1 VEGASS
7 RILESQAQRGRLENT
22 YDVVV
27 VGGGIV
33 GLATAYAL
41 SRRVDNPKVLLL
53 EKETKLARHQTGHNS
68 GVIHSGI
75 YYPPGSLKARFA
87 IEGGEKLTAF
97 CDERGVP
104 YERCGK
110 VLVATEEGE
119 VPALERLYGR
129 GLEHGLSVRQ
139 LSPERLREHEPH
151 ARGEAAIHVPETG
164 IVDYAAVSAALA
176 QEVECSGSKITL
188 GARVTGV
195 EDSSKGV
202 TVHTSRGDFRARLLV
217 NCAGLYS
224 DRLAAMCGVE
234 TRMRIIP
241 FRGEYYG
248 LVPRRRYLVKNLIY
262 PVPDPAF
269 PFLGVHFTR
278 TVDGEIEAGPN
289 AVLGLAR
296 EGYEKLKVS
305 PGDLREILGYPPFWR
320 LARNYWR
327 VGLSETLRSLS
338 RRGFARSLG
347 KLVPEV
353 RETDLV
359 RMPAG
364 VRAQALSEEGRLV
377 EDFAIFEGESSIH
390 VCNAP
395 SPAATA
401 CLPIGETIAERA
413 AEKWEA

>member
-1 VEGASS
+1 MDS
-7 RILESQAQRGRLENT
+7 RGYGQRSPGQT

-41 SRRVDNPKVLLL
+41 SQRPDNPRVLLL
-53 EKETKLARHQTGHNS
+53 EKETEIARHQTGHNS

-97 CDERGVP
+97 CDERGIP

-110 VLVATEEGE
+110 VLVATGEGE
-119 VPALERLYGR
+119 IPALQRLYER
-129 GLEHGLSVRQ
+129 GLEHGLRPEM
-139 LSPERLREHEPH
+139 LSSSELREIEPH
-151 ARGEAAIHVPETG
+151 ARGEAAVHVPETG
-164 IVDYAAVSAALA
+164 IVDYGRVAAALA
-176 QEVECSGSKITL
+176 QEIEHAGGRLVL
-188 GARVTGV
+188 GARVQGV
-195 EDSSKGV
+195 EDSSEGV
-202 TVHTSRGDFRARLLV
+202 RVETSRGVFPARLLV

-234 TRMRIIP
+234 TGMKIIP

-248 LVPRRRYLVKNLIY
+248 LRPGKRYLVKNLIY

-278 TVDGEIEAGPN
+278 TMDGVIEAGPN

-296 EGYEKLKVS
+296 EGYGKATVS
-305 PGDLREILGYPPFWR
+305 PGDLREILGYQAFWR

-338 RRGFARSLG
+338 RRGFARSLQ

-353 RETDLV
+353 READLV

-364 VRAQALSEEGRLV
+364 VRAQALSEDGRLV
-377 EDFAIFEGESSIH
+377 DDFAIFEGESSIH

-395 SPAATA
+395 SPAATG
-401 CLPIGETIAERA
+401 CLPIGETIANRA
-413 AEKWEA
+413 AEKNDA

>member
-1 VEGASS
+1 VGE
-7 RILESQAQRGRLENT
+7 RTYRGVDPEDT

-41 SRRVDNPKVLLL
+41 SRRPDAPSVLLL
-53 EKETKLARHQTGHNS
+53 EKETEIASHQTGHNS

-75 YYPPGSLKARFA
+75 YYPPGSLKARYA
-87 IEGGEKLTAF
+87 IEGGEKLTTF
-97 CDERGVP
+97 CDERGIP

-110 VLVATEEGE
+110 VLIATEEKE
-119 VPALERLYGR
+119 VPTLERLYDR
-129 GLEHGLSVRQ
+129 GLEHGLNLRW
-139 LSPERLREHEPH
+139 LSQDALREHEPY

-164 IVDYAAVSAALA
+164 IVNYGAVAAALA
-176 QEVECSGSKITL
+176 EEIERADGTLVL
-188 GARVTGV
+188 GARVTRV
-195 EDSSKGV
+195 EDSVKGV
-202 TVHTSRGDFRARLLV
+202 LVETSRGKFRARLLV

-224 DRLAAMCGVE
+224 DRLAAMCGVR
-234 TRMRIIP
+234 TGMKIIP

-248 LVPRRRYLVKNLIY
+248 LVPERRYLVKNLIY
-262 PVPDPAF
+262 PVPKPAF

-278 TVDGEIEAGPN
+278 TIDAEIEAGPN

-305 PGDLREILGYPPFWR
+305 PEDLREILGYRPFWL

-338 RRGFARSLG
+338 RRGFARSLQ

-353 RETDLV
+353 REQDLV
-359 RMPAG
+359 SMPAG
-364 VRAQALSEEGRLV
+364 VRAQALSEDGTLV
-377 EDFAIFEGESSIH
+377 DDFAIFEGENSVH

-401 CLPIGETIAERA
+401 CLPIGETIADRA
-413 AEKWEA
+413 VHKLTR

>member
-1 VEGASS
+1 MEGEAPDSYDS
-7 RILESQAQRGRLENT
+7 TYGT

-41 SRRVDNPKVLLL
+41 SRRVDDPKVLLL
-53 EKETKLARHQTGHNS
+53 EKETELARHQTGHNS

-87 IEGGEKLTAF
+87 LEGGEKLTAF

-139 LSPERLREHEPH
+139 LSPEGLREHEPH

-377 EDFAIFEGESSIH
+377 DDFAIFEGESSIH

-413 AEKWEA
+413 AEKWGE

>member
-1 VEGASS
+1 MDSRGAG
-7 RILESQAQRGRLENT
+7 EPGNGQT

-33 GLATAYAL
+33 GLATAYLL
-41 SRRVDNPKVLLL
+41 SQYPDNRRILLL
-53 EKETKLARHQTGHNS
+53 EKETEIARHQTGHNS

-75 YYPPGSLKARFA
+75 YYPPGSRKARFA
-87 IEGGEKLTAF
+87 IEGGKKLTAF
-97 CDERGVP
+97 CDERGIP

-110 VLVATEEGE
+110 VLVATDEQE
-119 VPALERLYGR
+119 VPALEQLYGR
-129 GLEHGLSVRQ
+129 GLEHGLEPRW
-139 LSPERLREHEPH
+139 LSPDALREHEPH

-164 IVDYAAVSAALA
+164 IVDYGQVAAALA
-176 QEVECSGSKITL
+176 EELERAGGTLVL
-188 GARVTGV
+188 GAKVSGI
-195 EDSSKGV
+195 EDSSGGV
-202 TVHTSRGDFRARLLV
+202 RVETSRGVFRARVLV

-224 DRLAAMCGVE
+224 DRVAAMCGVE
-234 TRMRIIP
+234 TGMKIIP

-248 LVPRRRYLVKNLIY
+248 LRPEKRYLVKNLIY

-278 TVDGEIEAGPN
+278 TIDGEIEAGPN

-296 EGYEKLKVS
+296 EGYKKAKVD
-305 PGDLREILGYPPFWR
+305 PGDLREILGYRSFWR

-338 RRGFARSLG
+338 RRGFARSLQ

-353 RETDLV
+353 READLA

-364 VRAQALSEEGRLV
+364 VRAQALSEDGKLV
-377 EDFAIFEGESSIH
+377 DDFAIFEGESSIH

-401 CLPIGETIAERA
+401 CFPIGETIASRA
-413 AEKWEA
+413 VEK

>member
-1 VEGASS
+1 MSPQTAHDYP
-7 RILESQAQRGRLENT
+7 
-22 YDVVV
+22 YDVAV

-41 SRRVDNPKVLLL
+41 SQRLDSPKVLLL
-53 EKETKLARHQTGHNS
+53 EKEAAFARHQTGHNS

-75 YYPPGSLKARFA
+75 YYPPGSLKARFSR
-87 IEGGEKLTAF
+87 EGGERLVAF
-97 CDERGVP
+97 CEERGIP

-110 VLVATEEGE
+110 VLVATCEKEI
-119 VPALERLYGR
+119 PALQRLYER
-129 GLEHGLSVRQ
+129 GLGHGLRLKM
-139 LSPERLREHEPH
+139 LSSAELGEHEPH
-151 ARGEAAIHVPETG
+151 ARGVAAIHVPETG
-164 IVDYAAVSAALA
+164 IVDYARIADAFAA
-176 QEVECSGSKITL
+176 EVERSGGTL
-188 GARVTGV
+188 VTDAPVSGV
-195 EDSSKGV
+195 EDSADGV
-202 TVHTSRGDFRARLLV
+202 RVETSRGTFRARLLV

-224 DRLAAMCGVE
+224 DRLARMCGVE
-234 TRMRIIP
+234 TGMRIIP

-248 LVPRRRYLVKNLIY
+248 LRPESRHLVRNLIY
-262 PVPDPAF
+262 PVPDSAF

-296 EGYEKLKVS
+296 EGYERAKVD
-305 PGDLREILGYPPFWR
+305 PGDLREILGYRAFWR

-327 VGLSETLRSLS
+327 TGLSETLRSMS
-338 RRGFARSLG
+338 RRGFARSLQ

-353 RETDLV
+353 GESDLV

-364 VRAQALSEEGRLV
+364 VRAQALSEDGKLV
-377 EDFAIFEGESSIH
+377 DDFAIFEGESSVH

-401 CLPIGETIAERA
+401 CLPIGEAVASRA
-413 AEKWEA
+413 AQKARM